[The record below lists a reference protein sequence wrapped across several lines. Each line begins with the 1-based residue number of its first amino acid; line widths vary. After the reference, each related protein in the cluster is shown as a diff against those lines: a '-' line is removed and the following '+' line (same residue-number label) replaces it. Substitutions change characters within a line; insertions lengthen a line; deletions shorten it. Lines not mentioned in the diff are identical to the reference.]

1 MMSMIRCG
9 IMHKQRDIVL
19 VPIPFTDLS
28 SIKRR
33 PVVIISG
40 DKYNN
45 KSFDVV
51 VAAITSNV
59 ESRID
64 YSISID
70 TVNLSEGL
78 MPKQSIIRCDKIYTI
93 SKDII
98 VKNFGKL
105 NVETFQDLKIKINQ
119 LLS

>member
-1 MMSMIRCG
+1 MY
-9 IMHKQRDIVL
+9 KQRDIVL

-33 PVVIISG
+33 PVIIISG
-40 DKYNN
+40 ASYNN
-45 KSFDVV
+45 TSDDVI

-59 ESRID
+59 SYQTDYTILID
-64 YSISID
+64 SE
-70 TVNLSEGL
+70 NLSEGVL
-78 MPKQSIIRCDKIYTI
+78 PKQSIIRSDKIYTI

-98 VKNFGKL
+98 VKHFGIL
-105 NVETFQDLKIKINQ
+105 NIATFNSLKCKIDQ

>member
-1 MMSMIRCG
+1 
-9 IMHKQRDIVL
+9 MHKQRDIVL
-19 VPIPFTDLS
+19 VPIPFTDLT

-40 DKYNN
+40 DNYNN
-45 KSFDVV
+45 KSSDII
-51 VAAITSNV
+51 AAAMTSNLASST
-59 ESRID
+59 EYTILID
-64 YSISID
+64 SE
-70 TVNLSEGL
+70 NLSEGL
-78 MPKQSIIRCDKIYTI
+78 LPKQSIIRCDKIYTI

-105 NVETFQDLKIKINQ
+105 SIETFRNVKKNIDQ